1 MSDENNTE
9 GKQTNNKAVDIG
21 QWIVYG
27 FIAGMLVGV
36 VTDNLT
42 LWIGIG
48 MSLGILFGAIK
59 SMQRG

>member
-1 MSDENNTE
+1 MSNENNTE
-9 GKQTNNKAVDIG
+9 GKKTDKKAVDIG

>member
-9 GKQTNNKAVDIG
+9 GKKTDKNVVDIG

-27 FIAGMLVGV
+27 FIAGMLIGT

-42 LWIGIG
+42 MWIGIG

-59 SMQRG
+59 SMRRG